1 MALLAK
7 QDYDHVTLLASGTRT
22 AVRANG
28 DAVRLAGMVNAI
40 ALELDVT
47 ATGVDGTDT
56 LDVYVQSMADGAN
69 YVDVYH
75 FTQVIG
81 TDTTKRYFGKVVANA
96 ALTEFENG
104 AALGAAAGRAIL
116 GDIWRVRYTVVN
128 AGIGGAATFTF
139 SVHACPM

>member
-7 QDYDHVTLLASGTRT
+7 QAYDHVTLLASGVRT
-22 AVRANG
+22 AGSANAT
-28 DAVRLAGMVNAI
+28 AVYLPGMINALGI
-40 ALELDVT
+40 ELDVT

-56 LDVYVQSMADGAN
+56 LDVYVQSMVDGTN

-81 TDTTKRYFGKVVANA
+81 TDTAKRYFGKVVAGT

-104 AALGAAAGRAIL
+104 TALGAAAGRAIL

-128 AGIGGAATFTF
+128 AGVGGAATFTF